1 MGADVK
7 DFEPGGGI
15 PEGIGSLLQS
25 GSAGGDSFK
34 GIDVVPETPYGIG
47 PEQLSVQGR
56 TTAHRE
62 EAEVTG
68 GGELGL
74 SSAGGSTGVNRFQ
87 EDWVIRH
94 EYSE

>member
-1 MGADVK
+1 MDVGDLDLVGCGPK
-7 DFEPGGGI
+7 
-15 PEGIGSLLQS
+15 GIGELLQS

-34 GIDVVPETPYGIG
+34 GIDVVTETPYGIG

-68 GGELGL
+68 G
-74 SSAGGSTGVNRFQ
+74 
-87 EDWVIRH
+87 
-94 EYSE
+94 